1 MFHWRLRVIF
11 CVFRFSV
18 GYQKVL
24 QCLAQTRW
32 YCQAMSLQKVEYPHY
47 PSFTKLLTKNGE
59 PEMSSLRWEVWLNWG
74 AKLKS
79 KTRDFLTDFL
89 TRHQGRCFEGVN
101 QCVCISRD
109 I

>member
-1 MFHWRLRVIF
+1 M
-11 CVFRFSV
+11 
-18 GYQKVL
+18 VL
-24 QCLAQTRW
+24 SGNVTK
-32 YCQAMSLQKVEYPHY
+32 QKVEYPHY
-47 PSFTKLLTKNGE
+47 PSFTKLLNAE

-109 I
+109 IELWVSCNHNMIL